1 MEKARFNKTM
11 RYLISS
17 LVLFLFFGFHIDS
30 HATILLQEKSQQNTP
45 SYVKY
50 KGIIIDSNT
59 KTPLAYADLTV
70 NGTNIRTVTNR
81 EGKFLLKV
89 PNNQLDKK
97 VSITLL
103 GYETKEILLR
113 DLTQKKN
120 KITLNISITQLSQIN
135 IKVPKDAKTLVRAA
149 INRASKNYQSE
160 QTIMTAFYRETIKKR
175 KKNASLSE
183 AVVKIYKQPYLSK
196 RNDGIKLIKSRKNT
210 NYSRLDT
217 LALKLQGGPFS
228 TLYTDIVK
236 YPEFIFTEDTFPY
249 YEFSFEPSTEINNR
263 QVYVVKF
270 QQLANVVSP
279 FYYGKLYIDAET
291 FALTSAIYSLNVE
304 NREQATALF
313 VRKKPRKVT
322 VYPIKASYRVDY
334 KSKNGK
340 WYYGYSNIQLAF
352 KVKWKNKL
360 FSSNYTL
367 DIEMAITDWEKN
379 VTEKLKSKYALK
391 PSVILSD
398 EASGFSDPEFWGKYN
413 IIEPEKSIESAI
425 KKIIKQLK
433 KVKP

>member
-1 MEKARFNKTM
+1 MKKIRFNKKPK
-11 RYLISS
+11 YVLCFVFFI
-17 LVLFLFFGFHIDS
+17 LFLVNYQPIN
-30 HATILLQEKSQQNTP
+30 ATTFLQEELQQNTQ
-45 SYVKY
+45 SYSEY

-59 KTPLAYADLTV
+59 KSPLSFADLTV
-70 NGTNIRTVTNR
+70 KGTNIRTVTNR
-81 EGKFLLKV
+81 EGEFLLKV
-89 PNNQLDKK
+89 PNNLLDKK
-97 VSITLL
+97 IIVSFL
-103 GYETKEILLR
+103 GYETKEISIQNLK
-113 DLTQKKN
+113 QKKN
-120 KITLNISITQLSQIN
+120 IISLNVSVTELSQIN
-135 IKVPKDAKTLVRAA
+135 INVPKDAEALVRAT
-149 INRASKNYQSE
+149 INRESKNYQSE

-183 AVVKIYKQPYLSK
+183 AVVKIYKQPYISLK
-196 RNDGIKLIKSRKNT
+196 NDGIKLIKSRKNT

-228 TLYTDIVK
+228 TLYSDIVK
-236 YPEFIFTEDTFPY
+236 YPEFIFTEATFPY
-249 YEFSFEPSTEINNR
+249 YEFSFEPNTEINNR

-279 FYYGKLYIDAET
+279 FYYGKLFIDAET
-291 FALTSAIYSLNVE
+291 FALTSAIYNLNVE
-304 NREQATALF
+304 NREQATTLF
-313 VRKKPRKVT
+313 VRKKPRKVSI
-322 VYPIKASYRVDY
+322 YPIKASYRVDY
-334 KSKNGK
+334 KSKNGM

-379 VTEKLKSKYALK
+379 ITEKLKPKHGLK

-425 KKIIKQLK
+425 KKIVKQLERIK
-433 KVKP
+433 T